1 MHPDT
6 LAVHGGFPAKTD
18 GALVTPIFQSSTYE
32 YAEDAG
38 PGHAVRYLRYSN
50 TPNHEH
56 LAEKLAALEGA
67 ESALVTGSGMA
78 AISAAL
84 LSTLGAGDHLLVQD
98 SLYGGTFGLITAH
111 LSRLGI
117 EHTFI
122 DAARPGTWEARRRPN
137 TRAVYVE
144 AISNPL
150 VRVPALR
157 AAAEFSRAHGLVSMI
172 DATFATPLHL
182 RPISLGFDLV
192 LHSATKY
199 LGGHSDLCAGVVA
212 GSRER
217 VGGAMRAMRA
227 MGGSLDANSCFLLDR
242 GLKTLHLRMPRH
254 AENAKALASW
264 LAGHPRVARV
274 HHPSLM
280 DLGPLGEPYAGFGG
294 MLSFEL
300 AGGDAMRFLR
310 SVRVATH
317 AASLGGTETL
327 VVSPVRTSHASLT
340 PAERAAAGIT
350 DGLIRVSAGVEHI
363 DDLRDDFER
372 AIAAA
377 FAS

>member
-6 LAVHGGFPAKTD
+6 LAIHGGFPAKTG

-32 YAEDAG
+32 YAENAD
-38 PGHAVRYLRYSN
+38 PSHSVRYLRYSN
-50 TPNHEH
+50 TPNHDG
-56 LAEKLAALEGA
+56 LAAKLAALEGA

-78 AISAAL
+78 AISTAL
-84 LSTLGAGDHLLVQD
+84 LSTLRAGDHVLVQD
-98 SLYGGTFGLITAH
+98 SLYGGTFGLVTAH

-122 DAARPGTWEARRRPN
+122 DPSRPGSWEAQRRPG

-144 AISNPL
+144 ALSNPL

-157 AAAEFSRAHGLVSMI
+157 EIVGFARSHGLVSMI
-172 DATFATPLHL
+172 DATFTTPLHL
-182 RPISLGFDLV
+182 MPISLGFDIV

-212 GSRER
+212 GSRGR
-217 VGGAMRAMRA
+217 VAAAMGTMRAF
-227 MGGSLDANSCFLLDR
+227 GGSLDANSCFLLDR
-242 GLKTLHLRMPRH
+242 GLKTLHVRMPRH
-254 AENAKALASW
+254 AENASALASW

-310 SVRVATH
+310 AVRVAAH

-327 VVSPVRTSHASLT
+327 VVSPARTSHASLT
-340 PAERAAAGIT
+340 TAQRAAAGVA
-350 DGLIRVSAGVEHI
+350 DGLIRVSVGLEHI
-363 DDLRDDFER
+363 DDLREDFDR
-372 AIAAA
+372 AIRAA
-377 FAS
+377 FES